1 MKENISI
8 SINSGTIVRVILFLL
23 LLLFLY
29 FFRDLVL
36 IILTAIVIA
45 SSIEP
50 LAKWFIKRKI
60 PRVLSVILVYLLVAG
75 IFVGLFVVFV
85 PLILEEISYLS
96 KSLPEYLDSLN
107 FWPSL
112 NETGL
117 FSQEVIQS
125 LSTSFSFDDVI
136 SGLKLATNYT
146 ANGLWQTVNSI
157 FGGLISFIL
166 IIVFSFYFAAQ
177 EYGIINFL
185 RVVTPLK
192 QEKYILDLWRRSQLK
207 IGKWM
212 QGQILLAL
220 FIGLLVYLGLMI
232 LGVKYSFLL
241 AILAVLAE
249 LIPLFGPI
257 LASIPAILIGF
268 FDGGVSL
275 GLMVLGLYIIIQQ
288 FENHLIYP
296 LVVKKVVGVSPL
308 LVIIALLVG
317 AQLAGFLGIII
328 AVPVAA
334 VLMEFVNDLGKNK
347 NRQLLAMEERNKKQN
362 G

>member
-1 MKENISI
+1 MKEDISI
-8 SINSGTIVRVILFLL
+8 SISSGTVIRTLLFLL

-45 SSIEP
+45 SSVEP
-50 LAKWFIKRKI
+50 LAKWFIRRKI
-60 PRVLSVILVYLLVAG
+60 PRVLAVILVYLLAAG
-75 IFVGLFVVFV
+75 IFVGLFIVFV
-85 PLILEEISYLS
+85 PLILEEISHLS
-96 KSLPEYLDSLN
+96 KSLPEYMSSVN

-117 FSQEVIQS
+117 FSKEVIQS
-125 LSTSFSFDDVI
+125 LSSSFSFEDVI
-136 SGLKLATNYT
+136 NGLKLATNYT
-146 ANGLWQTVNSI
+146 ANGLWQTANSI
-157 FGGLISFIL
+157 FGGIISFVL
-166 IIVFSFYFAAQ
+166 IIVFSFYFAVQ
-177 EYGIINFL
+177 EYGIANFL
-185 RVVTPLK
+185 KVITPVK
-192 QEKYILDLWRRSQLK
+192 HEKYIISLWRRSQLK

-212 QGQILLAL
+212 QGQVLLAL

-232 LGVKYSFLL
+232 LGVRYAFLL
-241 AILAVLAE
+241 AILAALAE

-257 LASIPAILIGF
+257 LASIPAISIGLL
-268 FDGGVSL
+268 DGGVSL

-296 LVVKKVVGVSPL
+296 LVVKKVVGVPPL

-317 AQLAGFLGIII
+317 AQLAGLLGIII

-334 VLMEFVNDLGKNK
+334 VFMEFVNDLEEKK
-347 NRQLLAMEERNKKQN
+347 RKQLLAMGEKNEKQN